1 MTFRT
6 TFRHVLPFLLAA
18 ILFVLAACGSGPII
32 PPPVQPEASEP
43 EPAAAAEEAPESDMA
58 DVEVPALVI
67 WSDEARVPAL
77 QAMGEQFAEDF
88 GVEVDVVGKPL
99 SDILVDYKVAL
110 GAGSTEPDIL
120 FGGADWLGLL
130 ASNGV
135 VAPVDL
141 TPWQNHFGPG
151 VLRAMSYEG
160 VQYGVPITADSLALF
175 YNTDLVAE
183 SPATWGGAADAAYG
197 LMQEGRAELGIAVN
211 SYSPFDIYPVVTGRG
226 GDLFAW
232 NAATG
237 FDIGSPMLGSQA
249 TVDAALFLQSLA
261 GPGVTNPNLAGAELE
276 RLINEGRVPFV
287 VSGPWNLERMR
298 ASQANWSVA
307 PFPEG
312 GSSFV
317 NVLGYMLNARGP
329 DPLFAWHFLQSQ
341 VLTDHGMTA
350 LQAAAPGIPAWLP
363 ILDGLDDPMVAAMGR
378 IAAQGRAVPT
388 IPEMNEV
395 WKVWGEAQF
404 AVAGQGA
411 DPQAAYATAGS
422 KLDEILS
429 LRQAAQQSSE

>member
-43 EPAAAAEEAPESDMA
+43 EPAEEASGSDMA

-77 QAMGEQFAEDF
+77 QAMGDQFAQDF

-175 YNTDLVAE
+175 YNADLVAE
-183 SPATWGGAADAAYG
+183 PPVTWGGVADAAYG
-197 LMQEGRAELGIAVN
+197 LMQEGRAELGLAVN

-237 FDIGSPMLGSQA
+237 FDIGSPLLGGQA
-249 TVDAALFLQSLA
+249 TVDAVLFLQSLA
-261 GPGVTNPNLAGAELE
+261 GPGVTNPSLAGAELE
-276 RLINEGRVPFV
+276 RLVNEGGVPFV

-341 VLTDHGMTA
+341 VLTDDGMTA

-363 ILDGLDDPMVAAMGR
+363 ILDGLGDPMVAAMGR